1 MRELSHLLFQQLQ
14 GYGKAVDHGLPV
26 QSSCGPQVRFLQ
38 NSYGIPNYAIPKTSV
53 PSIICSCNLIGGLK
67 VHELVQIN
75 VFLFSC
81 SDKVVVFA
89 PSHWLREH
97 VVAMLA
103 EFKGGVYLH
112 NDFLAFFALILNKNL
127 RVSLQQNARVHPE
140 PQGCHC

>member
-1 MRELSHLLFQQLQ
+1 MQYQKQVYHLSFVH
-14 GYGKAVDHGLPV
+14 A
-26 QSSCGPQVRFLQ
+26 
-38 NSYGIPNYAIPKTSV
+38 
-53 PSIICSCNLIGGLK
+53 NLIGGLK